1 MSEKIHSSM
10 SEKIKPYIKLFI
22 WVFLFIFLI
31 SYFVILPVYA
41 QNITADETTETSI
54 LWNLTGLPAGINI
67 STIAFDGILINN
79 YYPNVSYLVQNN
91 LYPNEAHIITIID
104 DAGNKYE
111 DKAYTIESQQ
121 TTFLSFINQWV
132 LIMFVLIIFAI
143 AILSEPMIGFIGIIL
158 AFIGLT
164 TTLNYSFELG
174 SIFVILIIA
183 GFFISVRGE

>member
-1 MSEKIHSSM
+1 MGKKLKAYTKI
-10 SEKIKPYIKLFI
+10 FI
-22 WVFLFIFLI
+22 WVFLFIFI

-41 QNITADETTETSI
+41 QNITADEITETSI

-67 STIAFDGILINN
+67 LTIAFDGILINN

-91 LYPNEAHIITIID
+91 LYPNEAHIITVID

-121 TTFLSFINQWV
+121 TSFLSFINQWV